1 MCICLWVCAWTL
13 QVFPARTRRGHW
25 VPCSGIKG
33 GVGCQTCSEPNP
45 GPLKNNTGF
54 PLLSYLWSCRQCSC
68 FRDGWLI
75 YHKVIFCMCFE
86 VFQQRKWRTQYTEYS
101 ESKQWEFLC
110 FKISKKKKKTF
121 QKSIFFWEKLLLQS
135 LGWLLPSGP
144 QVPRSPSPGITDR
157 PQRTGFANVF
167 SLASVTFLTIRKH
180 NLKLSKLFISSGCP
194 DCMLVSTQRR
204 PLSVYQLQLCLKTR
218 TPPSYSPLKI
228 LQRIPGSEL

>member
-1 MCICLWVCAWTL
+1 M
-13 QVFPARTRRGHW
+13 
-25 VPCSGIKG
+25 
-33 GVGCQTCSEPNP
+33 
-45 GPLKNNTGF
+45 
-54 PLLSYLWSCRQCSC
+54 
-68 FRDGWLI
+68 
-75 YHKVIFCMCFE
+75 IFCMRFE
-86 VFQQRKWRTQYTEYS
+86 VFQQRKWRTLHTEYS

-110 FKISKKKKKTF
+110 FKISKKKKK
-121 QKSIFFWEKLLLQS
+121 KLFRKAFSFERSSCYRAQAGS
-135 LGWLLPSGP
+135 FP
-144 QVPRSPSPGITDR
+144 QVPRSPGPGITDR
-157 PQRTGFANVF
+157 PQRTGFANVL